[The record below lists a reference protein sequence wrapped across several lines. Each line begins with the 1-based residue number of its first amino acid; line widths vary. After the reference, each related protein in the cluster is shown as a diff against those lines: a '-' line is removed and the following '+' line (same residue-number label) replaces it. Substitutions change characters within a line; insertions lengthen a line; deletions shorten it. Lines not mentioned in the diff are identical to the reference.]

1 MIRQLNNPEAYIVW
15 TEKDGWLNL
24 GGEQWIKNDPS
35 YVKFSKKS
43 TVDSSIVGKRVVSKV
58 NNLRFYDA
66 LSWRDKDVAGFVE
79 EIYINYR
86 WKSDRVWPQRNETAF
101 YY

>member
-1 MIRQLNNPEAYIVW
+1 M
-15 TEKDGWLNL
+15 
-24 GGEQWIKNDPS
+24 
-35 YVKFSKKS
+35 KFSKKS

-86 WKSDRVWPQRNETAF
+86 
-101 YY
+101 